1 MRPKCPVCGKLFWCD
16 WPNLWRYK
24 RDGAYLCSWEQTFY
38 PGVWNSD

>member
-24 RDGAYLCSWEQTFY
+24 REKIYLCSWSCLRKYDERKEA
-38 PGVWNSD
+38 